1 MEAISGASAG
11 PIMLVRSLRI
21 AVEAVRLAASLAMD
35 RLYPTPA
42 GPRAPARLC
51 QSLARLGPTFFKFGQ
66 ALSLRRDMLPDEY
79 IAALQ
84 SLQDHVAPFPAE
96 HAIREIER
104 AFRRPLGELFLDF
117 ERKPLAAA
125 SVAQVHTARLYDGRE
140 VIVKVRRIGIKRQ
153 IERDMR
159 ALFRLAH
166 IGSALS
172 SRLRHYQPVRL
183 VDEIWANLRTEIDFR
198 RAFSTRRDSLA
209 GQYRD
214 GDSLHFQSVD
224 SYRGRMHVD
233 GELRSDAYI
242 HRQRVGAPPMLLRG
256 AVSSRCQQ
264 ARSGT
269 HDRLPPRPRAQR

>member
-1 MEAISGASAG
+1 M
-11 PIMLVRSLRI
+11 
-21 AVEAVRLAASLAMD
+21 EAVRVAASLAMD
-35 RLYPTPA
+35 RLYPSPA
-42 GPRAPARLC
+42 APPRAPARLY
-51 QSLARLGPTFFKFGQ
+51 QSLARLGRH
-66 ALSLRRDMLPDEY
+66 SSSSVRRS
-79 IAALQ
+79 ACAGALQ

-233 GELRSDAYI
+233 GELRSDPYI